1 MSGSSIDIVISI
13 ILIYGIIRGFY
24 RGFFL
29 EVSAL
34 IGLLLGLYC
43 AINFKEVISYY
54 LEKILS
60 WEENYIIIVSFLV
73 TLIIVVIALNIIAK
87 SLTKLANIM
96 ALGLLNK
103 IAGAFLGL
111 IKYSVICIVFVLLFD
126 KINSSLTLID
136 ELTIL
141 NSTFYPL
148 IRYINQELFP
158 LFFI

>member
-1 MSGSSIDIVISI
+1 MSGNSIDIVISI
-13 ILIYGIIRGFY
+13 ILIYGIVRGFY

-34 IGLLLGLYC
+34 TGLLLGIYC
-43 AINFKEVISYY
+43 AINFKEVIGYY

-73 TLIIVVIALNIIAK
+73 TLIIVVVTLNLIAK
-87 SLTKLANIM
+87 SLTKLADIM

-141 NSTFYPL
+141 NSTLYDF
-148 IRYINQELFP
+148 IRDINQELFP

>member
-1 MSGSSIDIVISI
+1 MSGSSVDIVISI

-34 IGLLLGLYC
+34 TGLLLGIYC
-43 AINFKEVISYY
+43 AINFKEVIGYY

-73 TLIIVVIALNIIAK
+73 TLIIVVVTLNLIAK
-87 SLTKLANIM
+87 SLTKLADIM

-141 NSTFYPL
+141 NSTLYDF
-148 IRYINQELFP
+148 IRDINQELFP

>member
-1 MSGSSIDIVISI
+1 MSVSSVDIVISI

-34 IGLLLGLYC
+34 TGLLLGIYC
-43 AINFKEVISYY
+43 AINFKEVIGYY

-73 TLIIVVIALNIIAK
+73 TLIIVVVTLNLIAK
-87 SLTKLANIM
+87 SLTKLADIM

-141 NSTFYPL
+141 NSTLYDF
-148 IRYINQELFP
+148 IRDINQELFP

>member
-1 MSGSSIDIVISI
+1 VTGVQTCAIPI
-13 ILIYGIIRGFY
+13 
-24 RGFFL
+24 L

-34 IGLLLGLYC
+34 TGLLLGIYC
-43 AINFKEVISYY
+43 AINFKEVIGYY

-73 TLIIVVIALNIIAK
+73 TLIIVVVTLNLIAK
-87 SLTKLANIM
+87 SLTKLADIM

-141 NSTFYPL
+141 NSTLYDF
-148 IRYINQELFP
+148 IRDINQELFP

>member
-34 IGLLLGLYC
+34 IGLLIGLYC
-43 AINFKEVISYY
+43 AINFKEVIGYY

-111 IKYSVICIVFVLLFD
+111 IKYSVICIVFILLFD

-136 ELTIL
+136 ELTIR
-141 NSTFYPL
+141 NSTFYPF
-148 IRYINQELFP
+148 IRYINQELFSE
-158 LFFI
+158 FFI

>member
-1 MSGSSIDIVISI
+1 MSGSSVDIVISI

-34 IGLLLGLYC
+34 TGLLLGIYC
-43 AINFKEVISYY
+43 AINFKEVIGYY

-73 TLIIVVIALNIIAK
+73 TLIIVVVTLNLIAK
-87 SLTKLANIM
+87 SLTKLADIM

-126 KINSSLTLID
+126 KINSSLILID

-141 NSTFYPL
+141 NSTFYPF

>member
-1 MSGSSIDIVISI
+1 MSGSGIDIVISI

-34 IGLLLGLYC
+34 TGLLLGIYC
-43 AINFKEVISYY
+43 AINFKEVIGYY
-54 LEKILS
+54 LKKILS

-73 TLIIVVIALNIIAK
+73 TLIIVVVALNLIAK

-141 NSTFYPL
+141 NSTFYPF

>member
-1 MSGSSIDIVISI
+1 MSGSSVDIVISI

-34 IGLLLGLYC
+34 TGLLLGIYC
-43 AINFKEVISYY
+43 AINFKEVIGYY

-73 TLIIVVIALNIIAK
+73 TLIIVVVTLNLIAK
-87 SLTKLANIM
+87 SLTKLADIM

-141 NSTFYPL
+141 NSTLYDF
-148 IRYINQELFP
+148 IRDINQELFP
-158 LFFI
+158 LFF

>member
-1 MSGSSIDIVISI
+1 MSVSSVDIVISI
-13 ILIYGIIRGFY
+13 ILIYGIVRGFY

-34 IGLLLGLYC
+34 TGLLLGIYC
-43 AINFKEVISYY
+43 AINFKEVIGYY

-73 TLIIVVIALNIIAK
+73 TLIIVVVTLNLIAK
-87 SLTKLANIM
+87 SLTKLADIM

-141 NSTFYPL
+141 NSTLYDF
-148 IRYINQELFP
+148 IRDINQELFP

>member
-1 MSGSSIDIVISI
+1 MSGNSIDIVISI

-34 IGLLLGLYC
+34 TGLLLGIYC
-43 AINFKEVISYY
+43 AINFKEVIGYY

-141 NSTFYPL
+141 NSTLYDF
-148 IRYINQELFP
+148 IRDINQELFP

>member
-1 MSGSSIDIVISI
+1 MSGSSVDIVISI

-34 IGLLLGLYC
+34 TGLLLGIYC
-43 AINFKEVISYY
+43 AINFKEVIGYY

-73 TLIIVVIALNIIAK
+73 TLIIVVVTLNLIAK
-87 SLTKLANIM
+87 SLTKLADIM

-111 IKYSVICIVFVLLFD
+111 IKYSVICIVFILLFD

-141 NSTFYPL
+141 NSTLYDF
-148 IRYINQELFP
+148 IRDINQELFP